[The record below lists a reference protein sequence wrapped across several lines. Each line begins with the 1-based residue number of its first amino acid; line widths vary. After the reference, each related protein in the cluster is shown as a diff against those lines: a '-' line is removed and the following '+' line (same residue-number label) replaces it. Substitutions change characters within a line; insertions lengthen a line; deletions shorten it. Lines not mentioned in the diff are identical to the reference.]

1 MRKYLCMVVKS
12 TNKKEHDIPTIKLSL
27 SQIYKLFYLS
37 YFDRWNK

>member
-27 SQIYKLFYLS
+27 AADRQIVLFVLS
-37 YFDRWNK
+37 